1 MKKEF
6 SHLMKDAVRAYED
19 EDLVEV
25 LQRDKL
31 FQQLRNEQ
39 HIGSF
44 GLLLLLL
51 GGCIVGVFI
60 IYIC

>member
-1 MKKEF
+1 MK
-6 SHLMKDAVRAYED
+6 HAVRAYED

-51 GGCIVGVFI
+51 LGGCIVGVFI

>member
-1 MKKEF
+1 MK
-6 SHLMKDAVRAYED
+6 HAVRAYED

-39 HIGSF
+39 HVGRF

-51 GGCIVGVFI
+51 LLMGGCIVGDLI

>member
-1 MKKEF
+1 
-6 SHLMKDAVRAYED
+6 MKDAVRAYVD

-31 FQQLRNEQ
+31 FQQLRNE
-39 HIGSF
+39 HHVGSF
-44 GLLLLLL
+44 GLLLLLLLLLLL
-51 GGCIVGVFI
+51 GGCIVGDLI

>member
-1 MKKEF
+1 MK
-6 SHLMKDAVRAYED
+6 HAVRAYED

-39 HIGSF
+39 HVGSF
-44 GLLLLLL
+44 GLLLLLLLLLL
-51 GGCIVGVFI
+51 GGCIVGDLI

>member
-1 MKKEF
+1 
-6 SHLMKDAVRAYED
+6 MKDAVRAYED